1 MKTLIVGLL
10 ICWSCFPVKGQ
21 ESVQSR
27 LNAAKVFTVV
37 PEMPRF
43 LDPECEAIE
52 SEQERY
58 RCSQRALLSYLNT
71 NYRYPKERGDICVE
85 GIIVINFIVDQE
97 GKVVEPF
104 IRKSLQP
111 LFDQRALE
119 LVKNLPDFKPGQ
131 FRGLPVP
138 VRLNIPISIRLL

>member
-1 MKTLIVGLL
+1 MKTLVVGLL
-10 ICWSCFPVKGQ
+10 ICWSCFSVKGQ
-21 ESVQSR
+21 ENSQIDPDDPE
-27 LNAAKVFTVV
+27 VFTIV

-71 NYRYPKERGDICVE
+71 TYRYPNDAGCAE
-85 GIIVINFIVDQE
+85 GIIVVSFIVDQE

-104 IRKSLQP
+104 IKRSLEP
-111 LFDQRALE
+111 LMDQAALAS
-119 LVKNLPDFKPGQ
+119 VSNLPNFEPGKLQ
-131 FRGLPVP
+131 GLPVP
-138 VRLNIPISIRLL
+138 VRLNIPIKIRLLE